1 MSAIANWSKEDDLVI
16 SHARAL
22 AMDAVQ
28 KVGNGH
34 PGTAMSLAPVAYL
47 LFQRHLVHDPS
58 DPKWIGRDRFI
69 LSCGHSS
76 MTLYTQL
83 FLSGYGL
90 ELKDLQEFRT
100 WGSLTPG
107 HPEFGHTAG
116 VEMTTGPLGQ
126 GVSTAVGMA
135 MAARYERGLFD
146 PSTTDGTSLF
156 DHKVWVICSDGD
168 LQEGVSS
175 EAASLAGT
183 QALGSLNVIYD
194 DNRISIEGDTHV
206 AFTEDVSARYRAYG
220 WEVIEVAA
228 LSSGD
233 VDLVNLDK
241 AMDAAG
247 RNLKQ
252 PTLIRLKTVIAWPAP
267 NARGTSKSHG
277 SALGAEEIAATK
289 KELGL
294 NPEEHF
300 AFPEDLLSHARLV
313 RKRGAAAHEVWN
325 ARFESWKKAEPERAK
340 LLSRIL
346 TKELPADWDSLVP
359 NFEAG
364 KDVATR
370 KASGDVINALAK
382 KLPEMWGGSADLAES
397 NNTTI
402 EEGGSFL
409 PSSSAMKGANPYGR
423 VIHFGIREHVMGSIL
438 NGIALSGLTKAF
450 GGTFAVFS
458 DYMRPAV
465 RLAALMKLPSIFVWT
480 HDSIG
485 LGEDGPTH
493 QPVEHLA
500 ALRAIPDFDVIR
512 PADANEVAAAWRII
526 IKGGK
531 ASGILLSRQNLPV
544 FDRTKFGSVAG
555 VARGAYI
562 LKEASKSPQLILMAT
577 GSEVALA
584 VQSAQVLEESGVP
597 TRVVSIPCFEWFNQ
611 QDQAYKDEVLPPSV
625 QARISIEAGIAQGW
639 RDYVGDHGT
648 SISLEHYGASA
659 GASVLFQEFGFNVD
673 NVVAT
678 AKKLLK

>member
-1 MSAIANWSKEDDLVI
+1 MSAIIDWKPEDDAVI

-47 LFQRHLVHDPS
+47 LFQKHLVHDPS
-58 DPKWIGRDRFI
+58 DPHWIGRDRFI

-107 HPEFGHTAG
+107 HPEYGHTAG

-135 MAARYERGLFD
+135 MAARFERGLFD
-146 PSTTDGTSLF
+146 PQTTDGTSLF
-156 DHKVWVICSDGD
+156 DHKIWVICSDGD

-183 QALGSLNVIYD
+183 QALGNLNVVYD

-206 AFTEDVSARYRAYG
+206 TFTEDVSARYRAYG
-220 WEVIEVAA
+220 WEVIDVAA
-228 LSSGD
+228 LPNGD

-241 AMDAAG
+241 AMLAGG

-267 NARGTSKSHG
+267 SARGTSKSHG
-277 SALGAEEIAATK
+277 SALGADEIAATK

-300 AFPEDLLSHARLV
+300 VFPAKLLDHARLV
-313 RKRGAAAHEVWN
+313 KKRGAT
-325 ARFESWKKAEPERAK
+325 AREGWTKKFESWTKSEPERAQ
-340 LLSRIL
+340 LLTRIL
-346 TKELPADWDSLVP
+346 AGELPKDWDALVP
-359 NFEAG
+359 HFEAG
-364 KDVATR
+364 KDVSTR

-402 EEGGSFL
+402 EGSGSFL
-409 PSSSAMKGANPYGR
+409 PAFSTMKGGDPYGR
-423 VIHFGIREHVMGSIL
+423 VIHFGIREHAMGSIL

-493 QPVEHLA
+493 QPIEHFA

-512 PADANEVAAAWRII
+512 PADANEVAAAWKII
-526 IKGGK
+526 IQGRK

-544 FDRTKFGSVAG
+544 FDRTKFGSVDA
-555 VARGAYI
+555 VSRGAYI
-562 LKEASKSPQLILMAT
+562 LKEGSKTPELILMAT
-577 GSEVALA
+577 GSEVSLA
-584 VQSAQVLEESGVP
+584 VQSAQVLEESGIS
-597 TRVVSIPCFEWFNQ
+597 TRVVSIPCFEWFNIQ
-611 QDQAYKDEVLPPSV
+611 TQEYKDEVLPPSV
-625 QARISIEAGIAQGW
+625 KARVSIEAGIAQGW
-639 RDYVGDHGT
+639 REYVGDAGACV
-648 SISLEHYGASA
+648 SLEHYGSSASA
-659 GASVLFQEFGFNVD
+659 NILFSEFGFNVE
-673 NVVAT
+673 NVVST
-678 AKKLLK
+678 AKQILK

>member
-1 MSAIANWSKEDDLVI
+1 MSTISNWNAKDDLVVA
-16 SHARAL
+16 HARAL

-47 LFQRHLVHDPS
+47 LFQKHLVHDPNDS
-58 DPKWIGRDRFI
+58 QWIGRDRFI

-107 HPEFGHTAG
+107 HPEYGHTVG

-135 MAARYERGLFD
+135 MATRYERGLFD
-146 PSTTDGTSLF
+146 PATTDGTSIF
-156 DHKVWVICSDGD
+156 DHRIWVICSDGD

-220 WEVIEVAA
+220 WEVIDVEAQ
-228 LSSGD
+228 SNGD
-233 VDLVNLDK
+233 VDLVKLDQ
-241 AMDAAG
+241 AMGSAAK
-247 RNLKQ
+247 NLKQ
-252 PTLIRLKTVIAWPAP
+252 PTLIRLHTVIAWPSP
-267 NARGTSKSHG
+267 NARGTAKSHG
-277 SALGAEEIAATK
+277 SALGAEEVAATK
-289 KELGL
+289 SELGL

-300 AFPEDLLSHARLV
+300 AFPDDLLAHAREV
-313 RKRGAAAHEVWN
+313 KIRGAQAHTAWNKKFEVWKN
-325 ARFESWKKAEPERAK
+325 NEPERAK
-340 LLSRIL
+340 LLARIL
-346 TKELPADWDSLVP
+346 SKELPTDWDSLVP
-359 NFEAG
+359 TFEAG

-402 EEGGSFL
+402 EGGGSFL
-409 PSSSAMKGANPYGR
+409 PSTSAMKGANPYGR
-423 VIHFGIREHVMGSIL
+423 IIHFGIREHAMGSII

-450 GGTFAVFS
+450 AGTFAVFS

-493 QPVEHLA
+493 QPIEHFA
-500 ALRAIPDFDVIR
+500 ALRAIPDFDLIR
-512 PADANEVAAAWRII
+512 PADANEVAAAWKEILKRR
-526 IKGGK
+526 K
-531 ASGILLSRQNLPV
+531 ACGILLSRQNLPV
-544 FDRTKFGSVAG
+544 FDRQVFGSIDG
-555 VARGAYI
+555 VVRGAYI
-562 LKEASKSPQLILMAT
+562 LKEASSAPKVILMAT

-584 VQSAQVLEESGVP
+584 VTSAMQLEESGVP
-597 TRVVSIPCFEWFNQ
+597 TRVVSIPCFEWFNE
-611 QDQAYKDEVLPPSV
+611 QDQKYKDEVLPPSIK
-625 QARISIEAGIAQGW
+625 ARVSIEAGIAQGW
-639 RDYVGDHGT
+639 RDYVGDNGA

-659 GASVLFQEFGFNVD
+659 GANVLFNEFGFNVA
-673 NVVAT
+673 NVIETV
-678 AKKLLK
+678 KKVLA

>member
-1 MSAIANWSKEDDLVI
+1 MSEISNWQPKDGQVI

-47 LFQRHLVHDPS
+47 LFQKHLIHDPS
-58 DPKWIGRDRFI
+58 DPHWIGRDRFI

-107 HPEFGHTAG
+107 HPEYGHTAG

-135 MAARYERGLFD
+135 MATRYERGLFD

-228 LSSGD
+228 LPSGD

-241 AMDAAG
+241 AMDAAS
-247 RNLKQ
+247 RNLMQ
-252 PTLIRLKTVIAWPAP
+252 PTLIRLKTIIAWPAP
-267 NARGTSKSHG
+267 NAQGTSKSHG
-277 SALGAEEIAATK
+277 SALGPDEIAATK

-294 NPEEHF
+294 NPDEHF
-300 AFPEDLLSHARLV
+300 AFPENLLAHARLV
-313 RKRGAAAHEVWN
+313 KKRGASAHDTWN
-325 ARFESWKKAEPERAK
+325 KKFETWKKNEPERAK

-346 TKELPADWDSLVP
+346 ANELPADWDSLVP
-359 NFEAG
+359 VFEAG

-409 PSSSAMKGANPYGR
+409 PPSSAMKGANPYGR
-423 VIHFGIREHVMGSIL
+423 VIHFGIREHAMGSIL

-493 QPVEHLA
+493 QPVEHFA

-512 PADANEVAAAWRII
+512 PADANEVAAAWKII
-526 IKGGK
+526 IKNRK

-544 FDRTKFGSVAG
+544 FDRSEFGSIDG

-584 VQSAQVLEESGVP
+584 IQSAQVLEESGIP

-611 QDQAYKDEVLPPSV
+611 QEQSYKDEVLPPSV
-625 QARISIEAGIAQGW
+625 KARVSIEAGIAQGW
-639 RDYVGDHGT
+639 REYVGDRGAC
-648 SISLEHYGASA
+648 ISLEHYGASA
-659 GASVLFQEFGFNVD
+659 GANVLFKEFGFNVD
-673 NVVAT
+673 NVVET
-678 AKKLLK
+678 AKKVLK

>member
-1 MSAIANWSKEDDLVI
+1 
-16 SHARAL
+16 
-22 AMDAVQ
+22 
-28 KVGNGH
+28 
-34 PGTAMSLAPVAYL
+34 
-47 LFQRHLVHDPS
+47 
-58 DPKWIGRDRFI
+58 
-69 LSCGHSS
+69 
-76 MTLYTQL
+76 
-83 FLSGYGL
+83 
-90 ELKDLQEFRT
+90 
-100 WGSLTPG
+100 
-107 HPEFGHTAG
+107 
-116 VEMTTGPLGQ
+116 MTTGPLGQ

-135 MAARYERGLFD
+135 MATRYERGLFD

-228 LSSGD
+228 LPSGD

-241 AMDAAG
+241 AMDAAS

-252 PTLIRLKTVIAWPAP
+252 PTLIRLKTIIAWPAP

-277 SALGAEEIAATK
+277 SALGADEIAATK

-294 NPEEHF
+294 NPDEHF
-300 AFPEDLLSHARLV
+300 AFPENLLAHARLV
-313 RKRGAAAHEVWN
+313 KKRGASAHDTWN
-325 ARFESWKKAEPERAK
+325 KKYETWKKNEPERAK

-346 TKELPADWDSLVP
+346 ADELPADWDSLVP
-359 NFEAG
+359 VFEAG

-409 PSSSAMKGANPYGR
+409 PPSSAMKGANPYGR
-423 VIHFGIREHVMGSIL
+423 VIHFGIREHAMGSIL

-493 QPVEHLA
+493 QPVEHFA

-512 PADANEVAAAWRII
+512 PADANEVAAAWKII
-526 IKGGK
+526 IKNRK

-544 FDRTKFGSVAG
+544 FDRSEFGSIDG

-584 VQSAQVLEESGVP
+584 IQSAQVLEDSGIP

-611 QDQAYKDEVLPPSV
+611 QEQSYKDEVLPPSV
-625 QARISIEAGIAQGW
+625 KARVSIEAGIAQGW
-639 RDYVGDHGT
+639 REYVGDRGA

-659 GASVLFQEFGFNVD
+659 GANVLFKEFGFNVD
-673 NVVAT
+673 NVVET
-678 AKKLLK
+678 AKKVLK

>member
-1 MSAIANWSKEDDLVI
+1 
-16 SHARAL
+16 
-22 AMDAVQ
+22 MDAVQ

-47 LFQRHLVHDPS
+47 LFQKHLIHDPN
-58 DPKWIGRDRFI
+58 DPYWIGRDRFI

-107 HPEFGHTAG
+107 HPEYGHTAG

-135 MAARYERGLFD
+135 MATRYERGLFD

-228 LSSGD
+228 LPSGD

-241 AMDAAG
+241 AMDAAS
-247 RNLKQ
+247 RNLMQ
-252 PTLIRLKTVIAWPAP
+252 PTLIRLKTIIAWPAP
-267 NARGTSKSHG
+267 NAQGTSKSHG
-277 SALGAEEIAATK
+277 SALGADEIAATK

-294 NPEEHF
+294 NPDEHF
-300 AFPEDLLSHARLV
+300 AFPENLLAHARLV
-313 RKRGAAAHEVWN
+313 KKRGASAHDTWN
-325 ARFESWKKAEPERAK
+325 KKYETWKKNEPERAK

-346 TKELPADWDSLVP
+346 ADELPADWDSLVP
-359 NFEAG
+359 VFEAG

-409 PSSSAMKGANPYGR
+409 PPSSAMKGANPYGR
-423 VIHFGIREHVMGSIL
+423 VIHFGIREHAMGSIL

-493 QPVEHLA
+493 QPVEHFA

-512 PADANEVAAAWRII
+512 PADANEVAAAWKII
-526 IKGGK
+526 IKNRK

-544 FDRTKFGSVAG
+544 FDRSEFGSIDG

-584 VQSAQVLEESGVP
+584 IQSAQVLEESGIP

-611 QDQAYKDEVLPPSV
+611 QEQSYKDEVLPPSV
-625 QARISIEAGIAQGW
+625 KARVSIEAGIAQGW
-639 RDYVGDHGT
+639 REYVGDRGA

-659 GASVLFQEFGFNVD
+659 GANVLFKEFGFNVD
-673 NVVAT
+673 NVVET
-678 AKKLLK
+678 AKKVLK

>member
-1 MSAIANWSKEDDLVI
+1 MSVIANWSPEDDSVI

-47 LFQRHLVHDPS
+47 LFQKHLVHDPR
-58 DPKWIGRDRFI
+58 DPQWIGRDRFI

-107 HPEFGHTAG
+107 HPEYGHTAG

-135 MAARYERGLFD
+135 MAARFERGLFD
-146 PSTTDGTSLF
+146 PETTDGSSLF

-183 QALGSLNVIYD
+183 QSLGSLNVIYD

-206 AFTEDVSARYRAYG
+206 AFTEDVSGRYRAYG
-220 WEVIEVAA
+220 WEVIEVSA
-228 LSSGD
+228 LPNGD

-241 AMDAAG
+241 AMRTAG

-267 NARGTSKSHG
+267 NAKGTSKSHG

-300 AFPEDLLSHARLV
+300 AFPEKLLSHARLV
-313 RKRGAAAHEVWN
+313 KERGAAAHDSWN
-325 ARFESWKKAEPERAK
+325 KRFETWKKSEPERAK
-340 LLSRIL
+340 LLSRIVAN
-346 TKELPADWDSLVP
+346 ELPADWDALVP
-359 NFEAG
+359 VFEAG

-402 EEGGSFL
+402 EGGGSFL

-423 VIHFGIREHVMGSIL
+423 IIHFGIREHAMGSIL
-438 NGIALSGLTKAF
+438 NGIALSGLTKSF

-493 QPVEHLA
+493 QPIEHFA

-512 PADANEVAAAWRII
+512 PADANEVAATWKII
-526 IKGGK
+526 IKGRK

-544 FDRTKFGSVAG
+544 FDRTKFGSADG

-577 GSEVALA
+577 GSEVSLA
-584 VQSAQVLEESGVP
+584 VESAQALEESGIA

-611 QDQAYKDEVLPPSV
+611 QSQTYKDEVLPPSV
-625 QARISIEAGIAQGW
+625 KARVSIEAGISQGW
-639 RDYVGDHGT
+639 REYVGDAGACV
-648 SISLEHYGASA
+648 SLEHYGASA
-659 GASVLFQEFGFNVD
+659 GANVLFKEFGFTVD

-678 AKKLLK
+678 AKKVLK

>member
-1 MSAIANWSKEDDLVI
+1 MSVIANWSPEDDSVI

-47 LFQRHLVHDPS
+47 LFQKHLVHDPR
-58 DPKWIGRDRFI
+58 DPQWIGRDRFI

-107 HPEFGHTAG
+107 HPEYGHTAG

-135 MAARYERGLFD
+135 MAARFERGLFD
-146 PSTTDGTSLF
+146 PTTTDGSSLF

-183 QALGSLNVIYD
+183 QSLGSLNVIYD

-220 WEVIEVAA
+220 WEVIEVSA
-228 LSSGD
+228 LPNGD

-241 AMDAAG
+241 AMSTAG

-267 NARGTSKSHG
+267 NAKGTSKSHG

-300 AFPEDLLSHARLV
+300 AFPEKLLSHARLV
-313 RKRGAAAHEVWN
+313 KERGAAAHDSWN
-325 ARFESWKKAEPERAK
+325 KRFETWKKSEPERAK
-340 LLSRIL
+340 LLSRIMAN
-346 TKELPADWDSLVP
+346 ELPADWDSLVP

-402 EEGGSFL
+402 EGGGSFL

-423 VIHFGIREHVMGSIL
+423 IIHFGIREHAMGSIL
-438 NGIALSGLTKAF
+438 NGIALSGLTKSF

-493 QPVEHLA
+493 QPIEHFA

-512 PADANEVAAAWRII
+512 PADANEVAAAWKII
-526 IKGGK
+526 IKGRK

-544 FDRTKFGSVAG
+544 FDRTKFGSVDG

-577 GSEVALA
+577 GSEVSLA
-584 VQSAQVLEESGVP
+584 VESAQALEESGIA

-611 QDQAYKDEVLPPSV
+611 QSQTYKDEVLPPSV
-625 QARISIEAGIAQGW
+625 KARVSIEAGISQGW
-639 RDYVGDHGT
+639 REYVGDAGACV
-648 SISLEHYGASA
+648 SLEHYGASA
-659 GASVLFQEFGFNVD
+659 GANVLFKEFGFTVD

-678 AKKLLK
+678 AKKVLK

>member
-1 MSAIANWSKEDDLVI
+1 MSEISNWQPEDGQVI

-47 LFQRHLVHDPS
+47 LFQKHLIHDPS
-58 DPKWIGRDRFI
+58 DPHWIGRDRFI

-107 HPEFGHTAG
+107 HPEYGHTAG

-135 MAARYERGLFD
+135 MATRYERGLFD

-228 LSSGD
+228 LPSGD

-241 AMDAAG
+241 AMDAAS

-252 PTLIRLKTVIAWPAP
+252 PTLIRLKTIIAWPAP

-277 SALGAEEIAATK
+277 SALGADEIAATK

-294 NPEEHF
+294 NPDEHF
-300 AFPEDLLSHARLV
+300 AFPENLLAHARLV
-313 RKRGAAAHEVWN
+313 KKRGASAHDTWN
-325 ARFESWKKAEPERAK
+325 KKYETWKKNEPERAK

-346 TKELPADWDSLVP
+346 ADELPADWDSLVP
-359 NFEAG
+359 VFEAG

-409 PSSSAMKGANPYGR
+409 PPSSAMKGANPYGR
-423 VIHFGIREHVMGSIL
+423 VIHFGIREHAMGSIL

-493 QPVEHLA
+493 QPVEHFA

-512 PADANEVAAAWRII
+512 PADANEVAAAWKII
-526 IKGGK
+526 IKNRK

-544 FDRTKFGSVAG
+544 FDRSEFGSIDG

-584 VQSAQVLEESGVP
+584 VQGAQVLEESGIP

-611 QDQAYKDEVLPPSV
+611 QEQSYKDEVLPPSV
-625 QARISIEAGIAQGW
+625 KARVSIEAGIAQGW
-639 RDYVGDHGT
+639 REYVGDRGAC
-648 SISLEHYGASA
+648 ISLEHYGASA
-659 GASVLFQEFGFNVD
+659 GANVLFKEFGFNVD
-673 NVVAT
+673 NVVET
-678 AKKLLK
+678 AKKVLK

>member
-1 MSAIANWSKEDDLVI
+1 MSTIANWSKEDDLVI
-16 SHARAL
+16 AHARAL

-47 LFQRHLVHDPS
+47 LFQRHLNHDPS
-58 DPKWIGRDRFI
+58 EPAWIGRDRFI

-90 ELKDLQEFRT
+90 EIKDLQEFRT

-135 MAARYERGLFD
+135 MAARFERGLFD
-146 PSTTDGTSLF
+146 PLTTDGSSLF
-156 DHKVWVICSDGD
+156 DHNVWVICSDGD

-175 EAASLAGT
+175 EAASFAGT
-183 QALGSLNVIYD
+183 QALGNLNVVYD

-206 AFTEDVSARYRAYG
+206 TFTEDVSARYRAYG
-220 WEVIEVAA
+220 WEVIEVSAQ
-228 LSSGD
+228 SNGD
-233 VDLVNLDK
+233 VDLVALDL
-241 AMDAAG
+241 AMTQAAAN
-247 RNLKQ
+247 RKQ

-267 NARGTSKSHG
+267 HAQGTAKSHG
-277 SALGAEEIAATK
+277 SALGADEIAATK
-289 KELGL
+289 IELGL
-294 NPEEHF
+294 NPDEHF
-300 AFPEDLLSHARLV
+300 AFPQNLLAHARQV
-313 RKRGAAAHEVWN
+313 KERGASSRQKWNTKFDVWK
-325 ARFESWKKAEPERAK
+325 SAEPERAK
-340 LLSRIL
+340 TLSRIL
-346 TKELPADWDSLVP
+346 SQQLPADWDSLLPV
-359 NFEAG
+359 FEAG
-364 KDVATR
+364 KEIATR
-370 KASGDVINALAK
+370 KASGDVINALAQ
-382 KLPEMWGGSADLAES
+382 KLPEMWGGSADLADS

-402 EEGGSFL
+402 EGGGSFL
-409 PSSSAMKGANPYGR
+409 PASSSMKDANPYGR
-423 VIHFGIREHVMGSIL
+423 IIHFGIREHAMGSIL

-465 RLAALMKLPSIFVWT
+465 RLASLMKLASTFVWT

-493 QPVEHLA
+493 QPVEHFA

-512 PADANEVAAAWRII
+512 PADANEVAAAWRVII
-526 IKGGK
+526 QRRK
-531 ASGILLSRQNLPV
+531 ACGILLSRQNLPV
-544 FDRTKFGSVAG
+544 FDRTQHGSLDG

-562 LKEASKSPQLILMAT
+562 LKEASSTPQVILMAT
-577 GSEVALA
+577 GSEVSLA
-584 VQSAQVLEESGVP
+584 VSSAQVLETSGIS
-597 TRVVSIPCFEWFNQ
+597 TRVVSVPCFEWFNEQ
-611 QDQAYKDEVLPPSV
+611 TQTYKDQVLPPAIK
-625 QARISIEAGIAQGW
+625 ARVSIEAGIAQGW
-639 RDYVGDHGT
+639 RDYVGDHGA

-659 GASVLFQEFGFNVD
+659 GANVLFEEFGFTVE

-678 AKKLLK
+678 VKKVLS

>member
-1 MSAIANWSKEDDLVI
+1 MSEISNWQPEDGQVI

-47 LFQRHLVHDPS
+47 LFQKHLIHDPS
-58 DPKWIGRDRFI
+58 DPHWIGRDRFI

-107 HPEFGHTAG
+107 HPEYGHTAG

-135 MAARYERGLFD
+135 MATRYERGLFD

-228 LSSGD
+228 LPSGD

-241 AMDAAG
+241 AMDAAS

-252 PTLIRLKTVIAWPAP
+252 PTLIRLKTIIAWPAP
-267 NARGTSKSHG
+267 NAQGTSKSHG
-277 SALGAEEIAATK
+277 SALGADEIAATK

-294 NPEEHF
+294 NPDEHF
-300 AFPEDLLSHARLV
+300 AFPENLLAHARLV
-313 RKRGAAAHEVWN
+313 KKRGASAHDTWN
-325 ARFESWKKAEPERAK
+325 KKYETWKKNEPERAK

-346 TKELPADWDSLVP
+346 ADELPADWDSLVP
-359 NFEAG
+359 VFEAG

-409 PSSSAMKGANPYGR
+409 PPSSAMKGANPYGR
-423 VIHFGIREHVMGSIL
+423 VIHFGIREHAMGSIL

-493 QPVEHLA
+493 QPVEHFA

-512 PADANEVAAAWRII
+512 PADANEVAAAWKII
-526 IKGGK
+526 IKGRK

-544 FDRTKFGSVAG
+544 FDRSEFGSIDG

-584 VQSAQVLEESGVP
+584 VQGAQVLEESGIP

-611 QDQAYKDEVLPPSV
+611 QEQSYKDEVLPPSV
-625 QARISIEAGIAQGW
+625 KARVSIEAGIAQGW
-639 RDYVGDHGT
+639 REYIGDRGA

-659 GASVLFQEFGFNVD
+659 GANVLFKEFGFNVD
-673 NVVAT
+673 NVVET
-678 AKKLLK
+678 AKKVLK